1 VAFQDRT
8 LAVHRGGDFYDINF
22 GTFHRRYRF
31 LFINCHADY
40 IGLKA
45 MSVAK
50 WYVVH
55 TQTGAEA
62 KAKANLESRA
72 ESAGLRH
79 LIHQVLIPTEKVS
92 EVREGKKRITERKF
106 FPGYILVQMELT
118 EDTWYLVKNTPGIS
132 GFVGSGKTPI
142 PLSEEDVN
150 QILQQQ
156 EEKTSKPKPKVEFIQ
171 GESVRVKEGAFAN
184 FNGVIEEINPN
195 RGKLKVMVTI
205 FGRSTPVELEYWQVE
220 KI

>member
-1 VAFQDRT
+1 MMVMAE
-8 LAVHRGGDFYDINF
+8 
-22 GTFHRRYRF
+22 
-31 LFINCHADY
+31 
-40 IGLKA
+40 
-45 MSVAK
+45 AK

-55 TQTGAEA
+55 TQTGVEA

-72 ESAGLRH
+72 ETAGLRH

-92 EVREGKKRITERKF
+92 EVREGKKRISERKF

-118 EDTWYLVKNTPGIS
+118 EDSWYLVKNTPGIS

-142 PLSEEDVN
+142 PLGEEDMN

-156 EEKTSKPKPKVEFIQ
+156 EEKKTKPKPKVEFGI
-171 GESVRVKEGAFAN
+171 GENVRVKEGAFAN

-195 RGKLKVMVTI
+195 RGKLKVMVMI